1 MASFISEISNYA
13 FVVIMAVYVA
23 TNIIVFF
30 FKNPE
35 KHKHFYMLQ
44 TLLAIAFHAVGFITL
59 FVRAED
65 VRYFFFFAFQEII
78 LFALILVFRTLY
90 RSVSRLML
98 NNVLMLLFVGFIILG
113 RLAFENAVRQFVITI
128 VAFAVSMI
136 IPWIMKHTKLL
147 KKMGYVYCTLGILAL
162 GAVWLTGEITNGSK
176 LAFKIEGMSFQPS
189 EFVKI
194 VIVFFI
200 AALLANKKDPFRYVS
215 SGLFSLVHVLILV
228 LSRDLGGAGIYCMIY
243 LFMLYIAN
251 RNAITLLVGAVGGAG
266 AFYLALQIFDH
277 VKIRVQNWLNP
288 WTDMSNTGY
297 QITQSLFAIGTGGWE
312 GMGLFQGNPKTIP
325 YVNEDFVFS
334 AIAEEFGVMF
344 SVLLIMLYLVTVLH
358 MFRMSARV
366 KEFFHKL
373 ILSGL
378 AVSLGTQV
386 ILTVGGG
393 TRFIPLTGVTLPL
406 ISMGGSYLCA
416 TLLMFGVVQG
426 IYIKE
431 FAYYEEDY
439 EEDEFEEDE
448 FDEEEEYEYEE
459 DEYAVAEEEP
469 EDLDE
474 RSFVENTMPDEPVNT
489 ADESNDEFGLQE
501 LEAYLEKNNVTLE
514 GLTVESDED
523 LNTDISER
531 TVSGEFVDE
540 DDYIE
545 DYLEDALKNIPP
557 DYISGG
563 INRKEDDSDEKK
575 DE

>member
-23 TNIIVFF
+23 TNIVVFF

-44 TLLAIAFHAVGFITL
+44 TLLAIAFHAVGYITL

-65 VRYFFFFAFQEII
+65 PRYFFFFAFQEII
-78 LFALILVFRTLY
+78 LFALILVFRTIY

-98 NNVLMLLFVGFIILG
+98 NNVLMLLFVGFTILG
-113 RLAFENAVRQFVITI
+113 RLAFMNAVRQFIITI
-128 VAFAVSMI
+128 VAFGISMI
-136 IPWIMKHTKLL
+136 IPWIMKHTSLL
-147 KKMGYVYCTLGILAL
+147 KKMGYVYCAIGIVAL

-176 LAFKIEGMSFQPS
+176 LAFTIYDMSFQPS

-200 AALLANKKDPFRYVS
+200 AALLSNKKDPFRYVS
-215 SGLFSLVHVLILV
+215 SALFSVVHVLLLV

-251 RNAITLLVGAVGGAG
+251 RNVLTLVGGAIGGAG
-266 AFYLALQIFDH
+266 AFYLALQVFSH

-312 GMGLFQGNPKTIP
+312 GMGLFQGDPKTIP

-334 AIAEEFGVMF
+334 AIAEEFGVAF
-344 SVLLIMLYLVTVLH
+344 SILLIMLYLVTVLH

-366 KEFFHKL
+366 QEFFHKL

-386 ILTVGGG
+386 ILTIGGG

-406 ISMGGSYLCA
+406 ISMGGSSLTA

-431 FAYYEEDY
+431 FAYYEDDY
-439 EEDEFEEDE
+439 DYDDDDEYD
-448 FDEEEEYEYEE
+448 EYEDDKYDE
-459 DEYAVAEEEP
+459 DEY
-469 EDLDE
+469 
-474 RSFVENTMPDEPVNT
+474 
-489 ADESNDEFGLQE
+489 
-501 LEAYLEKNNVTLE
+501 
-514 GLTVESDED
+514 DED
-523 LNTDISER
+523 DYVDEEYDENEDYDEDTHDVYCAENRLLNEYTKTSPVTDDY
-531 TVSGEFVDE
+531 VDE

-545 DYLEDALKNIPP
+545 DFYEEDLMDVPEEMK
-557 DYISGG
+557 G
-563 INRKEDDSDEKK
+563 IIRLNGEEGMDE
-575 DE
+575 

>member
-13 FVVIMAVYVA
+13 FVVIMAIYVA
-23 TNIIVFF
+23 TNIVVFF

-44 TLLAIAFHAVGFITL
+44 TLLAIAFHAVGYITL

-65 VRYFFFFAFQEII
+65 PRYFFFFAFQEII

-98 NNVLMLLFVGFIILG
+98 NNVLMLLFVGLTILG
-113 RLAFENAVRQFVITI
+113 RLAFMNAVRQFIITI
-128 VAFAVSMI
+128 VAFAISMI
-136 IPWIMKHTKLL
+136 IPWIMKYTKVL
-147 KKMGYVYCTLGILAL
+147 KKMGYVYCAIGIVAL

-176 LAFKIEGMSFQPS
+176 LAFTIQGMSFQPS

-194 VIVFFI
+194 VIVFFV
-200 AALLANKKDPFRYVS
+200 AALLSNKKDSFRYVS
-215 SGLFSLVHVLILV
+215 SALFSIVHVLILV

-251 RNAITLLVGAVGGAG
+251 RNAITLIVGAVGGAG
-266 AFYLALQIFDH
+266 AFYLALQVFSH

-312 GMGLFQGNPKTIP
+312 GMGLFQGDPKTIP

-344 SVLLIMLYLVTVLH
+344 SVLLILLYLVTVLH

-386 ILTVGGG
+386 ILTIGGG

-406 ISMGGSYLCA
+406 ISMGGSSLTA

-439 EEDEFEEDE
+439 DD
-448 FDEEEEYEYEE
+448 EE
-459 DEYAVAEEEP
+459 DEYE
-469 EDLDE
+469 
-474 RSFVENTMPDEPVNT
+474 
-489 ADESNDEFGLQE
+489 NDEYEDDENIEYEDELYTDDINEE
-501 LEAYLEKNNVTLE
+501 LEVEYLQANY
-514 GLTVESDED
+514 ED
-523 LNTDISER
+523 SHDALQDV
-531 TVSGEFVDE
+531 TVSFGELNRIQSVPDSEVVDE
-540 DDYIE
+540 EDYIE
-545 DYLEDALKNIPP
+545 EYLEAELRNVPRSIVGNIKNDKKGDI
-557 DYISGG
+557 
-563 INRKEDDSDEKK
+563 DE
-575 DE
+575 

>member
-13 FVVIMAVYVA
+13 FVVIMAIYVA
-23 TNIIVFF
+23 TNIVVFF

-44 TLLAIAFHAVGFITL
+44 TLLAIAFHAVGYITL

-65 VRYFFFFAFQEII
+65 PRYFFFFAFQEIV

-98 NNVLMLLFVGFIILG
+98 NNVLMLLFVGFTILG
-113 RLAFENAVRQFVITI
+113 RLAFMNAVRQFLITI
-128 VAFAVSMI
+128 IAFGVSMI

-147 KKMGYVYCTLGILAL
+147 KKMGYVYCALGIIAL

-176 LAFKIEGMSFQPS
+176 LAFTIEGMSFQPS

-194 VIVFFI
+194 SIVFFV

-215 SGLFSLVHVLILV
+215 TALFSVVHVLILV

-251 RNAITLLVGAVGGAG
+251 RNFITLIVGAVGGAG
-266 AFYLALQIFDH
+266 AFYIALQTFSH

-344 SVLLIMLYLVTVLH
+344 SVLLILLYLVTVLH

-386 ILTVGGG
+386 ILTIGGG

-406 ISMGGSYLCA
+406 ISMGGSSLTA

-431 FAYYEEDY
+431 FAYYEDDY
-439 EEDEFEEDE
+439 DDEEDDAYEDDDVYEDE
-448 FDEEEEYEYEE
+448 DAFDEEEYEE
-459 DEYAVAEEEP
+459 D
-469 EDLDE
+469 D
-474 RSFVENTMPDEPVNT
+474 
-489 ADESNDEFGLQE
+489 ADESMDDMV
-501 LEAYLEKNNVTLE
+501 LENRENVRN
-514 GLTVESDED
+514 VM
-523 LNTDISER
+523 
-531 TVSGEFVDE
+531 DE
-540 DDYIE
+540 DDFIE
-545 DYLEDALKNIPP
+545 DYLEEDGLGVT
-557 DYISGG
+557 DDTVVYMRRTG
-563 INRKEDDSDEKK
+563 KEEADESIY
-575 DE
+575 E

>member
-13 FVVIMAVYVA
+13 FVVIMVVYVA
-23 TNIIVFF
+23 TNIVVFF

-44 TLLAIAFHAVGFITL
+44 TLLAIAFHAVGYITL

-65 VRYFFFFAFQEII
+65 PRYFFFFAFQEII

-98 NNVLMLLFVGFIILG
+98 NNVLMLLFVGFTILG
-113 RLAFENAVRQFVITI
+113 RLAFMNAVRQFIITI
-128 VAFAVSMI
+128 VAFGISMI
-136 IPWIMKHTKLL
+136 IPWIMKHTSLL
-147 KKMGYVYCTLGILAL
+147 KKMGYVYCAIGIVAL

-176 LAFKIEGMSFQPS
+176 LAFTIEGMSFQPS

-194 VIVFFI
+194 TIVFFV

-215 SGLFSLVHVLILV
+215 SALFSVVHVLILV

-251 RNAITLLVGAVGGAG
+251 RNVLTLVAGAIGGAG
-266 AFYLALQIFDH
+266 AFYLALQVFSH

-312 GMGLFQGNPKTIP
+312 GMGLFQGDPKTIP

-358 MFRMSARV
+358 MFRMSVRV
-366 KEFFHKL
+366 EEFFHKL

-386 ILTVGGG
+386 ILTIGGG

-406 ISMGGSYLCA
+406 ISMGGSSLTA

-431 FAYYEEDY
+431 FAYYEADDY
-439 EEDEFEEDE
+439 DDDEYDDDE
-448 FDEEEEYEYEE
+448 YDDDEYDDEYED
-459 DEYAVAEEEP
+459 DEYD
-469 EDLDE
+469 EDAYDDEYEDNEYDDAYADNENEGDGEYAGEVEYVDGNNQKNGYNLDKTKDY
-474 RSFVENTMPDEPVNT
+474 RSYYASDRGT
-489 ADESNDEFGLQE
+489 ESKAQ
-501 LEAYLEKNNVTLE
+501 LE
-514 GLTVESDED
+514 G
-523 LNTDISER
+523 
-531 TVSGEFVDE
+531 FVDE

-545 DYLEDALKNIPP
+545 DYLDDDLRNISDLQIKRSAGNGEEDI
-557 DYISGG
+557 
-563 INRKEDDSDEKK
+563 DE
-575 DE
+575 

>member
-13 FVVIMAVYVA
+13 FVVIMAIYVA
-23 TNIIVFF
+23 TNIVVFF

-44 TLLAIAFHAVGFITL
+44 TLLAIAFHAVGYITL

-65 VRYFFFFAFQEII
+65 SRYFFFFAFQEII

-98 NNVLMLLFVGFIILG
+98 NNVLMLLFVGFTILG
-113 RLAFENAVRQFVITI
+113 RLAFMNAVRQFLITI
-128 VAFAVSMI
+128 IAFGVSMI
-136 IPWIMKHTKLL
+136 IPWIMKYTKAL
-147 KKMGYVYCTLGILAL
+147 KKMGYVYCAIGIIAL

-176 LAFKIEGMSFQPS
+176 LAFTIQGMSFQPS

-194 VIVFFI
+194 SIVFFV

-215 SGLFSLVHVLILV
+215 TALFSVVHVLILV

-251 RNAITLLVGAVGGAG
+251 RNFITLIVGAVGGAG
-266 AFYLALQIFDH
+266 AFYLALQMFSH

-312 GMGLFQGNPKTIP
+312 GMGLFQGDPKTIP

-344 SVLLIMLYLVTVLH
+344 SILLILLYLVTVLH
-358 MFRMSARV
+358 MFRMSVRV

-386 ILTVGGG
+386 ILTIGGG

-406 ISMGGSYLCA
+406 ISMGGSSLTA

-431 FAYYEEDY
+431 FAYYEDDYDDEYDDSYDEDEDEFDEY
-439 EEDEFEEDE
+439 EEDEFED
-448 FDEEEEYEYEE
+448 
-459 DEYAVAEEEP
+459 
-469 EDLDE
+469 
-474 RSFVENTMPDEPVNT
+474 
-489 ADESNDEFGLQE
+489 
-501 LEAYLEKNNVTLE
+501 
-514 GLTVESDED
+514 DED
-523 LNTDISER
+523 ADTDVLEIPANAR
-531 TVSGEFVDE
+531 NVMDE

-545 DYLEDALKNIPP
+545 DYLEEDGLGVTDHTIVYLKHP
-557 DYISGG
+557 G
-563 INRKEDDSDEKK
+563 KEGADE
-575 DE
+575 